1 MRIRDAVAVVTGASS
16 GIGRA
21 ISLALAREGATVF
34 VAARRLD
41 RLKALAREIER
52 FGGAATPIRCDVSQ
66 AESLEALAA
75 EVEKAHGRCDVL
87 VNNAGVPGGGSF
99 ESLSRENIEK
109 VARVN
114 LLSVFEGT
122 RVFLPMMLRQG
133 RGHIVNIASLAGRHH
148 VPGAAL
154 YAATKH
160 GVVGFS
166 ESLYYELAPKGVLVT
181 SVNPALVKT
190 EGFPQEG
197 LPPRLVMRPERV
209 ARAVV
214 HVVRRGIAPQ
224 VSVPRWAGV
233 LEVFRT
239 ITPGP
244 YRRVQRAIMG
254 SRHGPTSIA
263 G

>member
-1 MRIRDAVAVVTGASS
+1 MQIRDAVAVVTGASS

-52 FGGAATPIRCDVSQ
+52 FGGTATPIRCDVSR

-75 EVEKAHGRCDVL
+75 EVEKTQGRCDVL

-99 ESLSRENIEK
+99 ESLSREKIEE

-114 LLSVFEGT
+114 LLSVIEGT
-122 RVFLPMMLRQG
+122 RVFLPIMLRQG

-181 SVNPALVKT
+181 VVNPAFVKT
-190 EGFPQEG
+190 EAFPQEG
-197 LPPRLVMRPERV
+197 LPPRMVMPPERV

-214 HVVRRGIAPQ
+214 RVVRKGIAPQ
-224 VSVPRWAGV
+224 VSVPRWSGA
-233 LEVFRT
+233 LEILRT
-239 ITPGP
+239 ATPGP
-244 YRRVQRAIMG
+244 YRWVQQRIIRSG
-254 SRHGPTSIA
+254 HHPTA
-263 G
+263 AE